1 MEEIE
6 LLLYKYARVVD
17 HYIYERLVG
26 TPEELYS
33 AALHL
38 IKAGGKRLRPT
49 MTLISARM
57 LGGIEAESRA
67 LPLAAAV
74 EISHNFTLI
83 HDDIMDRDEFR
94 RGVPTVHKI
103 WGESW
108 AILAGDLLHAFAYR
122 FIVNSV
128 DHGLTKG
135 EAHEAMKVLTTAGI
149 KVSRGQAYDLMFER
163 RWDVTPVD
171 YLDMVY
177 HKTGAMM
184 EASMRLG
191 ALAARASS
199 EIVELMGQLGSLV
212 GVAFQVRDD
221 YLGIFGDPKKT
232 GKPTYSDIRRGKKT
246 LLVLSALSRANEAD
260 RDFIIKTLS
269 KDEKS
274 EDEIVKVAELIKKY
288 EADVEAMR
296 VATAYAERS
305 KEILRELKDVVDRAS
320 RDVLIAM
327 VDYAVSREK

>member
-1 MEEIE
+1 ME

-17 HYIYERLVG
+17 HYIYERLIG
-26 TPEELYS
+26 APEELYN

-38 IKAGGKRLRPT
+38 IKAGGKRLRPI
-49 MTLISARM
+49 MTLLSARM

-135 EAHEAMKVLTTAGI
+135 ESHEAMKILTTAGI

-163 RWDVTPVD
+163 RWDVMPVD

-184 EASMRLG
+184 EASTRLG

-199 EIVELMGQLGSLV
+199 EVIELMGQFGSLI

-246 LLVLSALSRANEAD
+246 LIVLSALARANDSD

-269 KDEKS
+269 KEEKS
-274 EDEIVKVAELIKKY
+274 EDEIMKVVELIKKY

-296 VATAYAERS
+296 IAAAYAERS
-305 KEILRELKDVVDRAS
+305 REILKELKEVADRES
-320 RDVLIAM
+320 RDVLLAM
-327 VDYAVSREK
+327 VDYAISREK